1 MAEPDRDR
9 PRSGT
14 PRDDRAGGSAAN
26 PLSQLALAG
35 LVVGIGGV
43 AIPCCPL
50 MPLVAV
56 VLGFVAHRRIR
67 LGAPVRGSGIALAA
81 MLLGGAGLLVQGL
94 AIDWFSARY
103 RSEVE
108 SRSEANIDA
117 VMRASQAGDLAA
129 IAEAWGSR
137 GSAEALRRTGRESLE
152 RYGAFKGVS
161 VVKWTYGGG
170 LGETDLV
177 AAVVWEFESRSLT
190 GSFRMDLVPGTT
202 LSDPY
207 PRPRA
212 AELVISDDRF
222 GDLRVP
228 VAEQTPEATESAEPE
243 ESST

>member
-1 MAEPDRDR
+1 MSESDPDR
-9 PRSGT
+9 PRGGA
-14 PRDDRAGGSAAN
+14 PRGDRGGENDAK

-50 MPLVAV
+50 MPIVAV
-56 VLGFVAHRRIR
+56 VLGYLAHRRIR
-67 LGAPVRGSGIALAA
+67 LGASVRGSGIALAA

-94 AIDWFSARY
+94 AVDWFSAKY

-117 VMRASQAGDLAA
+117 VMRASQTGDLAA

-137 GSAEALRRTGRESLE
+137 GAAEALRRVGSESLE

-170 LGETDLV
+170 LEESDLV

-190 GSFRMDLVPGTT
+190 GSFRMELVPGTT
-202 LSDPY
+202 LSDPF

-212 AELVISDDRF
+212 SELVISDDRF

-228 VAEQTPEATESAEPE
+228 AAVKTPQPAEQGD
-243 ESST
+243 SST

>member
-1 MAEPDRDR
+1 MAESDRDR

-14 PRDDRAGGSAAN
+14 PRGDRGGGHVAN

-56 VLGFVAHRRIR
+56 VLGFLAHRRIR

-94 AIDWFSARY
+94 AIDWFSAKY

-108 SRSEANIDA
+108 SRSEVNIDA
-117 VMRASQAGDLAA
+117 VMQAAQGGDLSA

-137 GSAEALRRTGRESLE
+137 GSAEALRRVGSDSLE

-170 LGETDLV
+170 LGESDLV

-190 GSFRMDLVPGTT
+190 GSFRMELVPGTT
-202 LSDPY
+202 LSDPF

-228 VAEQTPEATESAEPE
+228 AAAPRPEPAEPGE
-243 ESST
+243 PST